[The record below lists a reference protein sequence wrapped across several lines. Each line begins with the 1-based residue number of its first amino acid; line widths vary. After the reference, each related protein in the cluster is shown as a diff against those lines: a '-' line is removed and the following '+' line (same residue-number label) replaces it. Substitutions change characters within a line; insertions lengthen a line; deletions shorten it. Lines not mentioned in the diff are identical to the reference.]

1 MQERDISEELLNVSA
16 ATADG
21 GTEHATMNRSAPEAG
36 SLSMMMLVPD
46 LLNLKDTCGES
57 LTSNS
62 TIQQEITPMNEALS
76 DSPEEEDCEGSF
88 APGTLDAWEA
98 AGSSEE
104 DPLHQ
109 TWLLE

>member
-62 TIQQEITPMNEALS
+62 TIQQEITPMNFHFNGNNHLLS
-76 DSPEEEDCEGSF
+76 PNNSTD
-88 APGTLDAWEA
+88 DAI
-98 AGSSEE
+98 
-104 DPLHQ
+104 DMMV
-109 TWLLE
+109 